1 MKKVSETSR
10 QAHKENIA
18 SGLYTTQE
26 RILVDAIKKNPS
38 GITRKELAAFARV
51 ELCAVTGRINDLVY
65 AGAVKVVAKR
75 KCSISGRNVG
85 VLIA

>member
-1 MKKVSETSR
+1 MKKVSETSK
-10 QAHKENIA
+10 QAHAENIK
-18 SGLYTTQE
+18 SGLYTAQE

-51 ELCAVTGRINDLVY
+51 ELCAVTGRINDLVKF
-65 AGAVKVVAKR
+65 GAVKEPTKR
-75 KCSISGRNVG
+75 KCSISGRNVK